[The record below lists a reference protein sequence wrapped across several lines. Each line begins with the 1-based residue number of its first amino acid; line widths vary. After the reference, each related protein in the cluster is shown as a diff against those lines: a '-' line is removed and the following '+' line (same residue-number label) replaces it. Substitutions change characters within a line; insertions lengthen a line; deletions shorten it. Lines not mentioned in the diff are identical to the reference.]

1 MATKRKSAKRPSR
14 SGQLRARGKPKAKF
28 TASRNASQVALQR
41 ALRDS
46 IEREI
51 AGRIAAH
58 RRDVSRIQKAVARG
72 EQPPLM
78 LLAHGDSWFNYPLNG
93 NGLPWGDT
101 DIIANLENMGA
112 PRPQILNISHFG
124 DATTDEMGLR
134 KQQRLIDA
142 LSNPKNWLSGKPDAI
157 LFSGGGNDI
166 AGDQF
171 CIYLNYKDSHT
182 PGLDADRFAGRLA
195 SIRASYNDLFLFR
208 DRHAPHVP
216 IFGHGYD
223 FPHPM
228 TPHPPCTGPWISPS
242 LKFTGW
248 TDDDGTQILH
258 AALDRFQKTLVE
270 LASSEFIVVATQGT
284 LAKEDWANELHPYP
298 PGFKKLAARF
308 LTELQNRF
316 RGRI

>member
-51 AGRIAAH
+51 AGRIVAH
-58 RRDVSRIQKAVARG
+58 RREVSRIQKAVARG
-72 EQPPLM
+72 E
-78 LLAHGDSWFNYPLNG
+78 H
-93 NGLPWGDT
+93 
-101 DIIANLENMGA
+101 
-112 PRPQILNISHFG
+112 ISHFG